1 MELMLHTLIIIFM
14 IFLCSLCLF
23 AVIVIARDLIR
34 ESNKG
39 HKEEPVR
46 PAPVEEVKALPIV
59 APQPEV
65 KEPEP
70 EPVAEVEPQPLPAPV
85 PVEEVAA
92 TADDGNSVAF
102 STVTQTMEEKY
113 AAMSSEYRRY
123 FDDIIKHALSKE
135 GVKEFK
141 HNGSYDYKIGSYK
154 VLRLM
159 IKRSEIVCEF
169 HLIDRDFRS
178 FASASNI
185 KMKSAATSVRVTE
198 PAAVGVVKDGIDLV
212 CTQIEAD
219 KAYKKELARE
229 KRREKRKQAEAKE
242 EQ

>member
-46 PAPVEEVKALPIV
+46 YVPNEEVKAVPV

-65 KEPEP
+65 PEVKEEIQPEP
-70 EPVAEVEPQPLPAPV
+70 A

-92 TADDGNSVAF
+92 TVVDDGNSVAF
-102 STVTQTMEEKY
+102 STVSQTMEEKY
-113 AAMSSEYRRY
+113 ATLPSEHKRY
-123 FDDIIKHALSKE
+123 FDSIIKHALTKE

-159 IKRSEIVCEF
+159 IKRNEIVCEF

-178 FASASNI
+178 FASSSNV

-229 KRREKRKQAEAKE
+229 KRREKRRLAEGKVNE
-242 EQ
+242 E

>member
-1 MELMLHTLIIIFM
+1 MPSE
-14 IFLCSLCLF
+14 
-23 AVIVIARDLIR
+23 
-34 ESNKG
+34 
-39 HKEEPVR
+39 HK
-46 PAPVEEVKALPIV
+46 
-59 APQPEV
+59 
-65 KEPEP
+65 
-70 EPVAEVEPQPLPAPV
+70 
-85 PVEEVAA
+85 
-92 TADDGNSVAF
+92 
-102 STVTQTMEEKY
+102 
-113 AAMSSEYRRY
+113 RY
-123 FDDIIKHALSKE
+123 FDSIIKHALTKE

-159 IKRSEIVCEF
+159 IKRNEIVCEF

-178 FASASNI
+178 FASSSNI

-229 KRREKRKQAEAKE
+229 KRREKRRLAEGKVNE
-242 EQ
+242 E